1 MFEID
6 DRFLIFAVTGSQAYG
21 LAIDGV
27 SDIDLKGLFIAPK
40 PYYLGLK
47 QIEQIEGK
55 GDLPQGVLRNR
66 GVFTSEE
73 GTKGLSK
80 IDWMPEKFNW
90 LQGNDFV
97 LYELKKYLS
106 LLRNANPNI
115 QEMLWLDSYEYL
127 HPLAQLLIE
136 NRQKFLTKKVKAS
149 YIGYANA
156 QLKKVETHRKWLL
169 NPPQKL
175 PIPADFGFTELY
187 KPLSL
192 SELNAFFYFLWLVVR
207 DCIEYLQP
215 AEELRNLLLEKIDYK
230 QVFLDHRFPEEAQ
243 RQIQE
248 YTLASSDF
256 MKLTFASRQYLAA
269 RKEWDS
275 YQSWQKNRNSKR
287 KEMEAKCGFD
297 AKHASHA
304 LRLLY
309 TGQEI
314 IKTKTLIVDRRIAGD
329 ADYLLEVKKGNFPYE
344 EVISE
349 CDRVYNEIKSIQE
362 KDIDLPDRV
371 DENLLNYLCIE
382 LVEKMGF
389 SS

>member
-1 MFEID
+1 MLNIE

-21 LAIDGV
+21 LTIDGV
-27 SDIDLKGLFIAPK
+27 SDLDLKGLFIAPK

-47 QIEQIEGK
+47 QIEQLEGK
-55 GDLPQGVLRNR
+55 GAE
-66 GVFTSEE
+66 GVFTSQES
-73 GTKGLSK
+73 TKGLK
-80 IDWMPEKFNW
+80 KLDWMPEKFNW

-97 LYELKKYLS
+97 LYELRKYLS

-115 QEMLWLDSYEYL
+115 QEILWLDSYQYL
-127 HPLAQLLIE
+127 HPLANLLIE
-136 NRQKFLTKKVKAS
+136 NRDRFLTKQVKAS

-169 NPPQKL
+169 NPPQKQ
-175 PIPADFGFTELY
+175 PQPKDFGFSELY

-192 SELNAFFYFLWLVVR
+192 SELNAFLYFLWLVVR

-230 QVFLDHRFPEEAQ
+230 QVFLDHRFPEEAH

-248 YTLASSDF
+248 YTLASNDF

-275 YQSWQKNRNSKR
+275 YQSWHKHRNSKR
-287 KEMEAKCGFD
+287 REMEAKCGFD

-309 TGQEI
+309 TGKEI
-314 IKTKTLIVDRRIAGD
+314 IKTKTLIVDRRKAGD
-329 ADYLLEVKKGNFPYE
+329 AEYLVEVKKGNISYE
-344 EVISE
+344 EVMTE
-349 CDRVYNEIKSIQE
+349 CDRVYNEIKAIKEQ
-362 KDIDLPDRV
+362 DIDLPDRV
-371 DENLLNYLCIE
+371 DDNLLNHICIE
-382 LVEKMGF
+382 LVERIGF
-389 SS
+389 N